1 MRSVTRLLNALST
14 STLWSISAI
23 AHAQTN
29 SIERLNPEKVCHADH
44 TTYCSSRVA
53 LHPQWNPGAGF
64 AKTANSMR
72 FSLSSTSIPRL
83 LPRPHTRPATSPPRG
98 VARGGAYCFGG
109 GGKGSRTGSGLILAF
124 GVWMPATGDPRQVPR
139 QKSELLV
146 YGRDGEIT
154 SGDSHE
160 DEPRPAKN

>member
-1 MRSVTRLLNALST
+1 MHNEFDRPAKSRESLS
-14 STLWSISAI
+14 
-23 AHAQTN
+23 
-29 SIERLNPEKVCHADH
+29 RADH

-53 LHPQWNPGAGF
+53 PHPQWNPGEGF

-124 GVWMPATGDPRQVPR
+124 EVWMPATGDPRQVPR

-154 SGDSHE
+154 SRDACGDC
-160 DEPRPAKN
+160 PRPAKSWTLSADLG